1 MPWRRGLLWR
11 GEGYLTLTMSNILS
25 GRKDETTQKQFRSI
39 NMVLNCEYSVVF
51 VVEDSQSR
59 ILGEDMGM
67 KGNSELAKYHD
78 EGFWLYT
85 VGSGKINSFQ
95 RVIISFVL

>member
-78 EGFWLYT
+78 EGF
-85 VGSGKINSFQ
+85 
-95 RVIISFVL
+95 

>member
-1 MPWRRGLLWR
+1 
-11 GEGYLTLTMSNILS
+11 
-25 GRKDETTQKQFRSI
+25 
-39 NMVLNCEYSVVF
+39 MVLNCEYSVVF

-78 EGFWLYT
+78 EGF
-85 VGSGKINSFQ
+85 
-95 RVIISFVL
+95 